1 MIHVLASQRLALF
14 HLLASA
20 NISLSSVAERDSFP
34 PRGSLRENP
43 FTLHNRVEKWQI
55 KPLFSAKS
63 CICVVFAM
71 LALPQIRLPLGGKLS
86 RSATDEGGYISAHV
100 EKYLSPATE

>member
-1 MIHVLASQRLALF
+1 MIRAERHAGR
-14 HLLASA
+14 SA
-20 NISLSSVAERDSFP
+20 AGERYFSTWAEIYPPSSVAERDSFP

-43 FTLHNRVEKWQI
+43 FTLHNRVKKWQI

-71 LALPQIRLPLGGKLS
+71 LALPQIRLPLGGEENCKQFV
-86 RSATDEGGYISAHV
+86 AISD
-100 EKYLSPATE
+100 